1 MNPIP
6 IKEQTATKDLIDNL
20 GNPHTP
26 CPLVHP
32 FPIFVPNPTKN
43 PLKQHPAHPIP
54 VNIAS
59 ELYDGDAPDNNDF
72 VL

>member
-1 MNPIP
+1 
-6 IKEQTATKDLIDNL
+6 
-20 GNPHTP
+20 
-26 CPLVHP
+26 
-32 FPIFVPNPTKN
+32 VPNPTKN

-59 ELYDGDAPDNNDF
+59 VLYDEDAPDNNDF